1 MKNSIITVVGKDRVG
16 IIAAVCTYLS
26 NHNINILDIDQS
38 ISQGYFHMMMIVD
51 ANAADLEYSKLVSDL
66 EEIGTQMGVQ
76 IKMQHEDIFNVMHR
90 I

>member
-1 MKNSIITVVGKDRVG
+1 MKKSIITVVGKDRVG

-51 ANAADLEYSKLVSDL
+51 ANAADLEYSRLVSDL

>member
-1 MKNSIITVVGKDRVG
+1 MKKSIITVVGKDRVG

>member
-1 MKNSIITVVGKDRVG
+1 MKAIVTVIGKDRVG

-26 NHNINILDIDQS
+26 AHNINILDIDQS

-51 ANAADLEYSKLVSDL
+51 ANAADLEYSGLVSDL

>member
-1 MKNSIITVVGKDRVG
+1 MKKSIITVVGKDRVG

-51 ANAADLEYSKLVSDL
+51 ANAADLEYSGLVSDL